1 MSVHLPLLLRS
12 GTSRPNYKHLTL
24 LMSSCPSLLF
34 RRGGGSSAIG
44 FDALRDIEMHLQ
56 SLADGSHNDVKI
68 LGISEVSDDLM
79 AHLYRVVVP
88 NGKVVIEGISDR
100 EKGQIIANEMKI
112 LGFVDIMAAKDPA
125 SGERF
130 VVCQKPNII
139 IGNTA
144 KINIVGSESWK
155 MDTNELA
162 DDDLIDESSLL
173 NDGIVVQAEQFDCG
187 EGSAG
192 KKRACKN
199 CSCGLAEIEAVE
211 EAKARAEGRDVQT
224 VTKTSSCGS
233 CYKGDAFR
241 CASCPFLGKPA
252 FEPGQEKLV
261 LSLSD
266 DI

>member
-1 MSVHLPLLLRS
+1 MS
-12 GTSRPNYKHLTL
+12 G
-24 LMSSCPSLLF
+24 SSSSSPSLLF
-34 RRGGGSSAIG
+34 QRGGTNESVG
-44 FDALRDIEMHLQ
+44 FDTLGDIEKHLQ
-56 SLADGSHNDVKI
+56 SLSDDSQNDIKI
-68 LGISEVSDDLM
+68 LGISEVTDELM

-88 NGKVVIEGISDR
+88 NGKIVVEGISDR
-100 EKGQIIANEMKI
+100 EKGQVISNEMKI

-125 SGERF
+125 SDERF

-139 IGNTA
+139 IGNKA
-144 KINIVGSESWK
+144 KISVAGNESWK

-162 DDDLIDESSLL
+162 DEDLIDESSLL
-173 NDGIVVQAEQFDCG
+173 NDGIVAQTEQYDCG

-199 CSCGLAEIEAVE
+199 CSCGLAEVEAAE
-211 EAKARAEGRDVQT
+211 ETKARAEGREAQT

-241 CASCPFLGKPA
+241 CASCPFLGKPV

-261 LSLSD
+261 LALND

>member
-1 MSVHLPLLLRS
+1 
-12 GTSRPNYKHLTL
+12 
-24 LMSSCPSLLF
+24 
-34 RRGGGSSAIG
+34 
-44 FDALRDIEMHLQ
+44 MHLQ

>member
-1 MSVHLPLLLRS
+1 MSAS
-12 GTSRPNYKHLTL
+12 
-24 LMSSCPSLLF
+24 PSLLF
-34 RRGGGSSAIG
+34 HRSGENGSIG
-44 FDALRDIEMHLQ
+44 FGVIADIEKYLQ
-56 SLADGSHNDVKI
+56 SLGDDSHNDIKI
-68 LGISEVSDDLM
+68 LGISEVTDDLM

-88 NGKVVIEGISDR
+88 NGKVVVEGVSDR
-100 EKGQIIANEMKI
+100 ERGQIVANEMKI

-139 IGNTA
+139 IGNKA
-144 KINIVGSESWK
+144 KISIAGSESWK
-155 MDTNELA
+155 VDTNDLA
-162 DDDLIDESSLL
+162 DEDLIDESSLL
-173 NDGIVVQAEQFDCG
+173 NDGIVVQSEQFDCG

-199 CSCGLAEIEAVE
+199 CSCGLAEVEAAE
-211 EAKARAEGRDVQT
+211 ETKARAEGREVQT

-261 LSLSD
+261 LALND